1 MRRFSLPVGGKNTG
15 HNVNYVNK
23 KKKAYILKRLWGYL
37 FRFKWLL
44 FTALT
49 LTILSNF
56 LTLLGPRLSGYAID
70 AIEPGKG
77 AVDFPVVFKY
87 ATLMVLLYIVASVMS
102 YFLSILLIKLSRRV
116 VYDMRKDVF
125 NRLASLPVGF
135 FDNHQTGDI
144 ISVISYDIDTINT
157 SLSSDLMQICRSV
170 ITVVGS
176 FIMMLS
182 ISPRLLI
189 VFVVTIPVSAF
200 FSRFMAKKVR
210 PLFRKRS
217 IKLGELN
224 GYVEETISGYKVIKA
239 YNREDIMT
247 ERFDQKNKTAVDAYY
262 TADYYSSM
270 TGPTINFIN
279 NLSLALISTFGA
291 VLYMGGAI
299 SLGNISSF
307 VLYSRRF
314 SGPINEF
321 ANIIAEL
328 QSAFSAAERVFRL
341 IDEKPEKED
350 SANAITLHNV
360 KGNVEFQ
367 NISFGYDIDKTII
380 HNFSLSAE
388 RGTVVAIVGPTG
400 AGKTTIINLLMR
412 FYDINKGAI
421 LVDEASIYKITRNS
435 LRKSFTMVLQDTWLF
450 HGTIFQNIAYG
461 KENATLEEVVDSAKA
476 AKIHNYI
483 MSLPQGYDTVL
494 SDNGVNI
501 SKGQKQLL
509 TIARSM
515 LIDSNM
521 LILDE
526 ATSNV
531 DTQTERLIQK
541 AMLKLMKG
549 KTCFVIAHRLSTIQN
564 ADLILVM
571 RDGNVVE
578 QGTHKNLMERQG
590 FYYELYRSQ
599 YEQI

>member
-1 MRRFSLPVGGKNTG
+1 M
-15 HNVNYVNK
+15 
-23 KKKAYILKRLWGYL
+23 
-37 FRFKWLL
+37 
-44 FTALT
+44 
-49 LTILSNF
+49 
-56 LTLLGPRLSGYAID
+56 SGYAID

-125 NRLASLPVGF
+125 NRLASLPVSF